1 MVNDNSQLE
10 GGQLVNLTNPQRTLS
25 KELKSLVNNPDFC
38 DVVFI
43 LEEKPLYAH
52 RAILSARCSK
62 FQQMFNSMKDPKP
75 EIQIPNIR
83 YSVFLGMMQF
93 LYTDS
98 VDISL
103 ELSLELLGASTQFS
117 LDLLKSLCERILE
130 QSVNIENVGKNH
142 IPFLKERVTYLNRV
156 DISRC

>member
-1 MVNDNSQLE
+1 MMTFLLVAD
-10 GGQLVNLTNPQRTLS
+10 GGQLVNLVNPQRTLS
-25 KELKSLVNNPDFC
+25 KELKSMVNNPDFC
-38 DVVFI
+38 DVVFV

-62 FQQMFNSMKDPKP
+62 FQQMFNTMKDPKP

-83 YSVFLGMMQF
+83 YATFLGMMHF

-103 ELSLELLGASTQFS
+103 ELCLELLGAATQFS

-130 QSVNIENVGKNH
+130 QSINVENVGKTH
-142 IPFLKERVTYLNRV
+142 MLPFPQLLFRLDLPR
-156 DISRC
+156 S

>member
-1 MVNDNSQLE
+1 MKGKQVLQDTSYIQD
-10 GGQLVNLTNPQRTLS
+10 GGPLVNLVNPQRTLS
-25 KELKSLVNNPDFC
+25 KELKNLVNNPDFC

-43 LEEKPLYAH
+43 LEDKPLYAH
-52 RAILSARCSK
+52 RALLSARCPK
-62 FQQMFNSMKDPKP
+62 FQQMFNTMKDARP

-83 YSVFLGMMQF
+83 YATFLGMMQF

-103 ELSLELLGASTQFS
+103 ELCLELLGAATQFS

-130 QSVNIENVGKNH
+130 QSINVENVGNYCAH
-142 IPFLKERVTYLNRV
+142 DTQ
-156 DISRC
+156 